1 MKGKANQILASV
13 QVIQD
18 SGSAF
23 PYTGDYV
30 HSYEYKPCLT
40 SSGHMVLA
48 GRVSHYSTPKAFLAV
63 DGRSPGEGCMLRG
76 RWQGGEGL
84 QYFLSL

>member
-1 MKGKANQILASV
+1 MAKVSQISLKAF
-13 QVIQD
+13 QVVQD

-23 PYTGDYV
+23 PHIGDYV
-30 HSYEYKPCLT
+30 HSHDYKLCLT

-84 QYFLSL
+84 QCFLSL